1 MSILQLFSCC
11 FPTHNKLSEL
21 KAPFL
26 KKNKRFSNDSLT
38 STSSEFTSNSDS
50 FTSVN
55 DDSNDATSPRLETF
69 DTKTNPFNG
78 ERLDPYSTIENHET
92 LVDFLKNN
100 DWTMS
105 FERKIFSKTENDIS
119 LSNPSKQLKP
129 YGRIDF
135 ETFNSEYISKL
146 EENIK
151 AFQIIDFKLSAID
164 SAQNQLFIL
173 NCYPKKSSQHPYT

>member
-1 MSILQLFSCC
+1 MMMSILRLFSCC
-11 FPTHNKLSEL
+11 FPTHNKLSDL

-26 KKNKRFSNDSLT
+26 KKNKRFSNDSFT

-78 ERLDPYSTIENHET
+78 ERLDPYSTIENYET
-92 LVDFLKNN
+92 LIDFLKAHN
-100 DWTMS
+100 WTMTYAG
-105 FERKIFSKTENDIS
+105 KTFSKKGLDIFLAN
-119 LSNPSKQLKP
+119 LSIQASP

-135 ETFNSEYISKL
+135 ETFNLEWISKL
-146 EENIK
+146 EDKIE
-151 AFQIIDFKLSAID
+151 AFQLIDFKLSAID
-164 SAQNQLFIL
+164 NEQNQLFCLEIT
-173 NCYPKKSSQHPYT
+173 Q